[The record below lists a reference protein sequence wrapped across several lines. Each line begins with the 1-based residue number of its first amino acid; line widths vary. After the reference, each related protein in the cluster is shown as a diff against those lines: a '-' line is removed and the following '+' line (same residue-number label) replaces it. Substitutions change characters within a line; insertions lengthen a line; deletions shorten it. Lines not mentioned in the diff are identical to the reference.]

1 MPGPKARHSLY
12 VRDGGQ
18 PRRPQT
24 GHAPMP
30 WLCRTFSA
38 TRICSSRLAPDGDPD
53 PPLARQV
60 LEVNCS
66 PPEKPLPVLI
76 DQLPPDSHCAMASQF
91 TLYALWTGGGG
102 GASGAGGGGTF
113 GSKPTGAGAGAS
125 GAGGGGASGTASA
138 GGTFGSMPI
147 GSAVAVAAGAVT
159 NVPEIAARMSVLRT
173 FFKFL
178 PFAVRARQSKPT
190 GVG

>member
-1 MPGPKARHSLY
+1 GPGI
-12 VRDGGQ
+12 
-18 PRRPQT
+18 PRLQRPL
-24 GHAPMP
+24 H
-30 WLCRTFSA
+30 LR
-38 TRICSSRLAPDGDPD
+38 
-53 PPLARQV
+53 V
-60 LEVNCS
+60 
-66 PPEKPLPVLI
+66 
-76 DQLPPDSHCAMASQF
+76 
-91 TLYALWTGGGG
+91 
-102 GASGAGGGGTF
+102 
-113 GSKPTGAGAGAS
+113 
-125 GAGGGGASGTASA
+125 ASGTASA